1 MLIFFHL
8 STSCLFSFTKEE
20 VVSNTTSSFVFQ
32 NYTLSENYKKAK
44 IFYENKDYA
53 NSLRL
58 ALKISESDN
67 PKNEVELILL
77 NHLIAN
83 IYYATRN
90 NKNALVYHKKTLN
103 YLKEFNLSV
112 DKNEINSDNITYF
125 DKDYITSETLL
136 NYGNAFYRLNIRD
149 NIKRYKDS
157 ALYYYNEVD
166 KINTLKNNVL
176 EVKSK
181 AYNNISSIY
190 MNDSLYEKA
199 KYYAIKSIGIHKKI
213 NNKVN
218 EAAALGTLSSIYLS
232 ENNFAEAKKT
242 YINALDLIRNI
253 KTDKAVLVREKLYFN
268 LAYNLYKLK
277 DYKAYDYQELSYII
291 KDSLRDNEFRGMI
304 AEITE
309 KYNFDN
315 KKELFQK
322 QEENKRLKDQRI
334 FWMIGI
340 GAFIIILSLLFWV
353 NFYKLKQKNLRL
365 KLSQSKLIQNQNLEK
380 VRSESQVRIL
390 NATIDGKETERK
402 QIAETLHDSVSALLS
417 SANLHLQATRSQLK
431 GDAPIEIDKTQKII
445 TEASQKIRDLSHTLV
460 SSVLLKFGLK
470 FAIND
475 MADKYSNSQI
485 EIDTK
490 IGETRRYH
498 QDFEIKVYNITQ
510 EFVNN
515 ILKHSKAE
523 KAVIRLDEVNGKL
536 SLKITDDGVGFDKTK
551 ITNKD
556 GLGLNQI
563 DARIQMMQ
571 GTFNI
576 DSTKKQG
583 TVIKVVLPIL
593 EKDGI
598 NLA

>member
-1 MLIFFHL
+1 MIFFHL